1 MLRKRVLRRTTLPK
15 VIADHLTSEI
25 RSGRLRPGE
34 RLPTEKV
41 LMQQFGVGRSTIREA
56 LQHLVILGLAE
67 AKRGFGYKIKSFD
80 RHTLIGPDVTAA
92 LLAEDALLDLL
103 EAREIVEV
111 PIARLAATR
120 ATVNDLVAME
130 RLLARM
136 EDRLLR
142 GQTVHRLAAR
152 FHLLIA
158 RAAKNA
164 TLGRWITSIIPL
176 LTARGWQLE
185 HDIPGRSAR
194 ELSLH
199 RELYERIK
207 SRDPDAVQRAMVE
220 HLADTRATILQYHDA
235 LSNPGGPDV
244 RARSDR

>member
-80 RHTLIGPDVTAA
+80 RHTL
-92 LLAEDALLDLL
+92 
-103 EAREIVEV
+103 IVEV

>member
-1 MLRKRVLRRTTLPK
+1 VLRKRVIRRTTLPK
-15 VIADHLTSEI
+15 AIADHLTSEI

-41 LMQQFGVGRSTIREA
+41 LMGEFGVGRSTIREA

-67 AKRGFGYKIKSFD
+67 AKQGFGYKIKSFD
-80 RHTLIGPDVTAA
+80 RQTALGLDTTTA

-120 ATVNDLVAME
+120 ATKDDLQSME
-130 RLLARM
+130 RLLRHM

-158 RAAKNA
+158 QAAKNA
-164 TLGRWITSIIPL
+164 TLQRWITSIIPL
-176 LTARGWQLE
+176 LTARGWQME
-185 HDIPGRSAR
+185 HEILGRSGR
-194 ELSLH
+194 ELTLH
-199 RELYERIK
+199 RELYERIRG
-207 SRDPDAVQRAMVE
+207 RDPNAVERAMVE
-220 HLADTRATILQYHDA
+220 HLADTRATILQHQES
-235 LSNPGGPDV
+235 LSGRGGPRV

>member
-1 MLRKRVLRRTTLPK
+1 LLRKPVLRRTTLPK
-15 VIADHLTSEI
+15 AIADHLTSEI
-25 RSGRLRPGE
+25 RNGRLRPGE
-34 RLPTEKV
+34 RLPTEKA
-41 LMQQFGVGRSTIREA
+41 LMRKFGVGRSTIREA

-80 RHTLIGPDVTAA
+80 RQTLLGLDVTAA

-111 PIARLAATR
+111 PIARFAATR
-120 ATVNDLVAME
+120 ATPDDLQAME
-130 RLLARM
+130 RLLRQM
-136 EDRLLR
+136 EDRLLHGR
-142 GQTVHRLAAR
+142 TVHRLAAR

-158 RAAKNA
+158 QAAKNA
-164 TLGRWITSIIPL
+164 TLQRWITSIIPL
-176 LTARGWQLE
+176 LTARGWQIE

-194 ELSLH
+194 ELTLH

-207 SRDPDAVQRAMVE
+207 SRDLNAVQRAMVE
-220 HLADTRATILQYHDA
+220 HLADTRETILQHQES
-235 LSNPGGPDV
+235 LSSRGGPHV